1 MKNKILKNTTMLLI
15 YNIAKLVF
23 PFITLPYL
31 TRIFTTDTYGTVAY
45 VKTVMNYMQILIDF
59 GFVLSATKE
68 IVKIHHNKEKLE
80 KTIGDTLI
88 ARLIMGAIG
97 FLILIILCAILPI
110 LRDNILFTMLSY
122 IAVFETIFLMDFL
135 FRGLEVMHV
144 ITTRFIIMKIISTL
158 LTFIFVKSDANLL
171 LIPLLDIISTFIAI
185 ILVFYN
191 IKKLNLK
198 IKHSTIKK
206 AISSLK
212 ESFVYFISNMASTSF
227 NAFSTIIIGLYIN
240 KTEVAY
246 WSVCMQIIGSI
257 QACYTPISDGI
268 YPEMIKT
275 KNYNIIKKTVLI
287 LLPFVFLGC
296 CLVYIYAR
304 FILPILGGQDYLA
317 AVPILKLLIPA
328 LFFGFLSVLYGWP
341 SLGAIGKEKSVTVS
355 TIASVVIHILLLIL
369 LLITNNFTLIN
380 IAIVRTITEIVLFLF
395 RFYYT
400 MKNKHLFVLEGSII

>member
-1 MKNKILKNTTMLLI
+1 
-15 YNIAKLVF
+15 
-23 PFITLPYL
+23 
-31 TRIFTTDTYGTVAY
+31 
-45 VKTVMNYMQILIDF
+45 
-59 GFVLSATKE
+59 
-68 IVKIHHNKEKLE
+68 
-80 KTIGDTLI
+80 
-88 ARLIMGAIG
+88 
-97 FLILIILCAILPI
+97 
-110 LRDNILFTMLSY
+110 
-122 IAVFETIFLMDFL
+122 
-135 FRGLEVMHV
+135 MHV

-268 YPEMIKT
+268 YPEMVS
-275 KNYNIIKKTVLI
+275 YLQ
-287 LLPFVFLGC
+287 
-296 CLVYIYAR
+296 YHYAR
-304 FILPILGGQDYLA
+304 FPSSDISVQRVALRGN
-317 AVPILKLLIPA
+317 LITFPEA
-328 LFFGFLSVLYGWP
+328 DCPGHGFSVL
-341 SLGAIGKEKSVTVS
+341 
-355 TIASVVIHILLLIL
+355 
-369 LLITNNFTLIN
+369 
-380 IAIVRTITEIVLFLF
+380 
-395 RFYYT
+395 
-400 MKNKHLFVLEGSII
+400 